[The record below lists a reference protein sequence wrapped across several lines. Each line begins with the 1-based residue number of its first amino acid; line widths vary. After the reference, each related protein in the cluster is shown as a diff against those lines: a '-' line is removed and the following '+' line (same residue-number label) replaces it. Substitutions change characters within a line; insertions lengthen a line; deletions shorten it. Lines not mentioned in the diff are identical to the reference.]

1 MDEIIAKSREYWRNA
16 GRLRMGHYIAA
27 ESAERK
33 HKWIGIPSVIFS
45 AVVATSVFS
54 TLSDQVDMWIR
65 IVTGCVA
72 VCAAVLASLQAF
84 LNFADKA
91 EHHKIA
97 AAKYF
102 TARRQL
108 DMFQLT
114 YQNKGDDAATAAIE
128 ELKIITEQL
137 ATLSNES
144 PTLSEAVYRQAT
156 RAFEEAHPET
166 RSETSAD

>member
-1 MDEIIAKSREYWRNA
+1 MDDIIAKSREYWRNA

-27 ESAERK
+27 EAAEKK
-33 HKWIGIPSVIFS
+33 HKWVGIPSVIFS

-54 TLSDQVDMWIR
+54 TLSEQVDIWIR
-65 IVTGCVA
+65 IVTGCMA

-102 TARRQL
+102 SARRQL

-114 YQNKGDDAATAAIE
+114 YQSKGDDANEEAIA

-144 PTLSEAVYRQAT
+144 PTLSEKTYRQAT
-156 RAFEEAHPET
+156 RAFEEAHPDT
-166 RSETSAD
+166 GS